1 MDARTRRDAATRAR
15 REGIARG
22 RGDNGRARA
31 RDDARGRTREAKG
44 RPAAR
49 AMGARRT
56 RGSGRRGTNRRG
68 AALAT
73 ALAMGLT
80 LAVEGATSPFTS
92 RDDLDSAISDCLS
105 NDNTLA
111 TCTDSAATPVPI
123 HSWDVAAIVDMSR
136 LFDSGSVGR
145 FVNVDIGLWDTSS
158 VTDMNAMFKGQT
170 NFNQDLSTWD
180 TSSVTD
186 MSGMFHDASS
196 FNQNIPTSGVQ
207 WDTSRVKFFDTM
219 FKNAVAFNQDISS
232 WDVSAAANFNSMFSG
247 ATSFNQDITGWIGA
261 SGASADNMFSGATA
275 WINNYGP
282 TTAGSVDGPASAW
295 GKLCAA
301 NQRVVSNACQACP
314 TGSVRAA
321 GDNAKGVDTACACP
335 ANHYV
340 SGGGCLACASG
351 LFRLAGDVAPGG
363 DTACTYASPFTLKAE
378 LVNTI
383 ASSYCLGGAAPTGAS
398 CTDGKGLGIANWDV
412 SGVNDMAGLFQASS
426 SSWTSTTFNAD
437 LSLWNT
443 SSVVNMN
450 NMFNGATS
458 FNQDISSWNTAL
470 VTDMNNMFNGATSF
484 NQDISS
490 WDTSSVVNM
499 NNMFNGATSFNQDIR
514 SWVTSSVTDMGAMF
528 ENAAAFDQPI
538 PKSGSQWDTTL
549 VTDMSN
555 MFFGAAAFNQDLST
569 WVTQSVTDMSGMFQS
584 ALLFNYGMVTSGS
597 VWDTSSVVN
606 MNNMFNGAT
615 SFNQNISSWNTALVT
630 DMGAMFQ
637 SAVAFNQPIP
647 KSGSQWDTSLVT
659 DMSNMFGGATAF
671 NQDIGSW
678 VVSAVANF
686 DSMFSGATSFNKNI
700 TGWIGAGGASANNM
714 FSGATAWIARYEHT
728 SNPGNSFHGPASSWT
743 GPVPFANLAALQTAV
758 TNCLNS
764 APSGACTCSP
774 SVDCGAAL
782 YEPITNWDT
791 SLVADMNALFQ
802 SATLFNANIG
812 SWNTEQVT
820 RMDNMFSGAAA
831 FNQPI
836 GSWNVTAVTDASFMF
851 QGATAFVH
859 DITGWVLSQTPQA
872 NVTSMFVNAI
882 AWINERDR
890 IDGSASLDG
899 PPSAWYTPAPP
910 PPPSPPPPPPPTCG
924 NGVYDAAGTNP
935 DGTLGET
942 CEPYGN
948 SIDNTVLVQG
958 CDPATCAPF
967 ENWQCNDPSTIGTPD
982 YNCTCNNPAGTYA
995 LPDVN
1000 FCARV
1005 KCVYADRCLSEGR
1018 GCAPGAGGN
1027 ACDRC
1032 YTAQDIVDL
1041 GLEASLAKAG
1051 YYKTGQTCTECPGT
1065 SAGQL
1070 FAAATLVVVLA
1081 FFGFKASQVMGPQAT
1096 NNLKKIIESLQFFSL
1111 SLSMDIKWPGPVL
1124 NLGKYLEAFTFSV
1137 DFLRPECVATG
1148 LNWLNIFLASV
1159 FVVPALIFFIIVFNN
1174 FRSRRRFERT
1184 VRSIHCERRDGGAM
1198 VYWIERPGRL
1208 WGIRRT
1214 FESKGGDKIVKEL
1227 QRQYRF
1233 RASLRSFGVLSMTVL
1248 YLPIVRMCLQAFDCL
1263 EIDGIESTRL
1273 EHDIDID
1280 CESTSH
1286 VTIQAA
1292 AAVMLAIVGIG
1303 MPIYVISQVRKLS
1316 NTGKLDDPQT
1326 IDAYGPFYDIY
1337 RREDLTYSHKL
1348 EIARLRQTTVRSRS
1362 IPRGSDDEDDREETT
1377 FDTETERVADEIE
1390 NDIRQDIEEPN
1401 EGTSLETTDGP
1412 TDDVEQGED
1421 FNPELG
1427 KKKVFGKGRKSKD
1440 GRLAQVLSMSKSM
1453 LQRTPSAQARER
1465 VKKMSWKDRFSVY
1478 YLSVELCQK
1487 SGVILMTSPFISASP
1502 LSGWGLVFIHW
1513 FLGIFVYICQ
1523 PWRIITLSFFGFK
1536 VSNCLNKVETMAAF
1550 LQGVTPAL
1558 AMIWPVKRDADGIV
1572 QESFTL
1578 EMMTGLM
1585 TAIITGLLAI
1595 RIIVFVGERVAVKRA
1610 KMDIDKEPEAC
1621 IEIVREK
1628 LVEMAKKRAVVS
1640 LFAFKADFD
1649 ITRRKAR
1656 ARIEIT
1662 RQAMLTRI
1670 DTLKSEMAS
1679 TEGQGIDYTEQ
1690 KTALYEVANQMAHI
1704 VNTVVPMPPP
1714 VGPAV
1719 EERIDALEAQLSKL
1733 SVAEDERYVA
1743 ARQESEPSPNAAAM
1757 HIIFKVHIIDCIVA
1771 QVNEQLEV
1779 YACAELVSD
1788 LAVLGRRH
1796 AELLSEQ
1803 SAITSQF
1810 GDSELRATS
1819 DELSSS
1825 AVPLLEAN
1833 ERDDFEKVSS
1843 TLHHCA
1849 SVIDAHAQWCMTQ
1862 SELFSGLKR
1871 EHPTF
1876 LPDEPPL
1883 TTECFESCIKDLKT
1897 HEKQMELVRTQ
1908 CISDWLPMFKHF
1920 GCVKYLRGFAEQIRN
1935 QLSLSL
1941 NGEITP
1947 EEAKVVYDDTVAFM
1961 DGFASWCADLCGII
1975 ETSDVFNEFQPI
1987 ASAMMKSL
1995 KVIQID
2001 AKKQSMLAQKVL
2013 SAVDYA
2019 LAQKS
2024 TAEAVRNN
2032 LQQALRDLTSKMEE
2046 HLAVQMD
2053 EMKNEKIALERA
2065 YEEEK
2070 VQTEED
2076 INVLEKTFAE
2086 RKATM
2091 EREFALQRDI
2101 VERLLVMKQEE
2112 KAAVAPSLNP
2122 FRRVRFE
2129 YENELA
2135 SANKECLRI
2144 SRALEREEN
2153 VKNMQCENLLRA
2165 MQQTERQLRAQIK
2178 IHDSLM
2184 AKMEADV
2191 LDHLKKQ
2198 GNVAQKRTAHDIAAN
2213 KAVLAS
2219 RKAIYKQQRIAAQLY
2234 VSVER
2239 ETTRAQ
2245 VGLTRTKLA
2254 VAKRKGLLVRTTSR
2268 LTGKSLRSKSR
2279 KKAHDENETV
2289 KDDQQEKE
2297 VEDQTAVDEKS
2308 NVTETKT

>member
-1 MDARTRRDAATRAR
+1 
-15 REGIARG
+15 
-22 RGDNGRARA
+22 
-31 RDDARGRTREAKG
+31 
-44 RPAAR
+44 
-49 AMGARRT
+49 
-56 RGSGRRGTNRRG
+56 
-68 AALAT
+68 
-73 ALAMGLT
+73 
-80 LAVEGATSPFTS
+80 
-92 RDDLDSAISDCLS
+92 
-105 NDNTLA
+105 
-111 TCTDSAATPVPI
+111 
-123 HSWDVAAIVDMSR
+123 
-136 LFDSGSVGR
+136 
-145 FVNVDIGLWDTSS
+145 
-158 VTDMNAMFKGQT
+158 
-170 NFNQDLSTWD
+170 
-180 TSSVTD
+180 
-186 MSGMFHDASS
+186 
-196 FNQNIPTSGVQ
+196 
-207 WDTSRVKFFDTM
+207 
-219 FKNAVAFNQDISS
+219 
-232 WDVSAAANFNSMFSG
+232 
-247 ATSFNQDITGWIGA
+247 
-261 SGASADNMFSGATA
+261 
-275 WINNYGP
+275 
-282 TTAGSVDGPASAW
+282 
-295 GKLCAA
+295 
-301 NQRVVSNACQACP
+301 
-314 TGSVRAA
+314 
-321 GDNAKGVDTACACP
+321 
-335 ANHYV
+335 
-340 SGGGCLACASG
+340 
-351 LFRLAGDVAPGG
+351 
-363 DTACTYASPFTLKAE
+363 
-378 LVNTI
+378 
-383 ASSYCLGGAAPTGAS
+383 
-398 CTDGKGLGIANWDV
+398 
-412 SGVNDMAGLFQASS
+412 
-426 SSWTSTTFNAD
+426 
-437 LSLWNT
+437 
-443 SSVVNMN
+443 
-450 NMFNGATS
+450 
-458 FNQDISSWNTAL
+458 
-470 VTDMNNMFNGATSF
+470 
-484 NQDISS
+484 
-490 WDTSSVVNM
+490 
-499 NNMFNGATSFNQDIR
+499 MFNGATSFNQDIR

-528 ENAAAFDQPI
+528 ESAVAFDQPI

-549 VTDMSN
+549 VKDMSN

>member
-1 MDARTRRDAATRAR
+1 MFQ
-15 REGIARG
+15 
-22 RGDNGRARA
+22 
-31 RDDARGRTREAKG
+31 
-44 RPAAR
+44 
-49 AMGARRT
+49 
-56 RGSGRRGTNRRG
+56 S
-68 AALAT
+68 
-73 ALAMGLT
+73 
-80 LAVEGATSPFTS
+80 AV
-92 RDDLDSAISDCLS
+92 
-105 NDNTLA
+105 
-111 TCTDSAATPVPI
+111 
-123 HSWDVAAIVDMSR
+123 
-136 LFDSGSVGR
+136 
-145 FVNVDIGLWDTSS
+145 
-158 VTDMNAMFKGQT
+158 
-170 NFNQDLSTWD
+170 
-180 TSSVTD
+180 
-186 MSGMFHDASS
+186 
-196 FNQNIPTSGVQ
+196 
-207 WDTSRVKFFDTM
+207 
-219 FKNAVAFNQDISS
+219 
-232 WDVSAAANFNSMFSG
+232 
-247 ATSFNQDITGWIGA
+247 
-261 SGASADNMFSGATA
+261 
-275 WINNYGP
+275 
-282 TTAGSVDGPASAW
+282 
-295 GKLCAA
+295 
-301 NQRVVSNACQACP
+301 
-314 TGSVRAA
+314 
-321 GDNAKGVDTACACP
+321 
-335 ANHYV
+335 
-340 SGGGCLACASG
+340 
-351 LFRLAGDVAPGG
+351 
-363 DTACTYASPFTLKAE
+363 
-378 LVNTI
+378 
-383 ASSYCLGGAAPTGAS
+383 
-398 CTDGKGLGIANWDV
+398 
-412 SGVNDMAGLFQASS
+412 
-426 SSWTSTTFNAD
+426 
-437 LSLWNT
+437 
-443 SSVVNMN
+443 
-450 NMFNGATS
+450 
-458 FNQDISSWNTAL
+458 
-470 VTDMNNMFNGATSF
+470 
-484 NQDISS
+484 
-490 WDTSSVVNM
+490 
-499 NNMFNGATSFNQDIR
+499 
-514 SWVTSSVTDMGAMF
+514 
-528 ENAAAFDQPI
+528 AFDQPI

-555 MFFGAAAFNQDLST
+555 MFFGAPAFNQDLST

-728 SNPGNSFHGPASSWT
+728 SNPGNSFHGPASAWT

>member
-15 REGIARG
+15 RERIARG
-22 RGDNGRARA
+22 RGEDGRARA

-92 RDDLDSAISDCLS
+92 RVDLDSAISACLS
-105 NDNTLA
+105 ADNTLA

-123 HSWDVAAIVDMSR
+123 GSWDVTAIVDMSR
-136 LFDSGSVGR
+136 LFDSGSVGSSL
-145 FVNVDIGLWDTSS
+145 VNVDISLWVTSS

-170 NFNQDLSTWD
+170 NFNQDISTWN

-219 FKNAVAFNQDISS
+219 FKNAAGFNQDISS
-232 WDVSAAANFNSMFSG
+232 WVVSSGVDFNSMFQN
-247 ATSFNQDITGWIGA
+247 AVAFNQDITGWTGA
-261 SGASADNMFSGATA
+261 SGASANNMFSGATA

-282 TTAGSVDGPASAW
+282 TTAGSTTTDGPASAW

-363 DTACTYASPFTLKAE
+363 DTACTYTSPFTLKAE

-383 ASSYCLGGAAPTGAS
+383 ASSYCLGGAAAPTGAS
-398 CTDGKGLGIANWDV
+398 CTDGQGLGIANWDV
-412 SGVNDMAGLFQASS
+412 SGVTDMAGLFQASS

-437 LSLWNT
+437 LSLWDT
-443 SSVVNMN
+443 SS
-450 NMFNGATS
+450 
-458 FNQDISSWNTAL
+458 
-470 VTDMNNMFNGATSF
+470 VTDMNNMFFGQTAF
-484 NQDISS
+484 NQPIPTSGS
-490 WDTSSVVNM
+490 QWDTSSVVNM

-549 VTDMSN
+549 VKDMSN

-569 WVTQSVTDMSGMFQS
+569 WVTQSVTDMSAMFQN
-584 ALLFNYGMVTSGS
+584 APLFNYGMVTSGS
-597 VWDTSSVVN
+597 VWDTSSVAN
-606 MNNMFNGAT
+606 FNSMFSGAT
-615 SFNQNISSWNTALVT
+615 SFNQDISSWNTALVT

-647 KSGSQWDTSLVT
+647 KSGSQWDTTLVT

-728 SNPGNSFHGPASSWT
+728 SNPGNSFHGPASAWT

-1208 WGIRRT
+1208 WGIRRM

-1303 MPIYVISQVRKLS
+1303 MPIYVILQVRKLS

-1337 RREDLTYSHKL
+1337 RREDVTYSHKL

-1640 LFAFKADFD
+1640 LFALKADFD

-1690 KTALYEVANQMAHI
+1690 ITALYEVANQMAHI

-1779 YACAELVSD
+1779 YASAELVSD

-2153 VKNMQCENLLRA
+2153 VKNKQCENLLRA

>member
-92 RDDLDSAISDCLS
+92 RDDLDNAISACLA
-105 NDNTLA
+105 DDETLA
-111 TCTDSAATPVPI
+111 TCRDSAATPVPI
-123 HSWDVAAIVDMSR
+123 HSWDVAAIVDMSG
-136 LFDSGSVGR
+136 LFDPGSVGSSL
-145 FVNVDIGLWDTSS
+145 VNVDIGLWDTSS

-261 SGASADNMFSGATA
+261 SGASANNMFSGATA

-335 ANHYV
+335 ANHYYV

-383 ASSYCLGGAAPTGAS
+383 ASSYCLGGAAAPTGAS

-437 LSLWNT
+437 LSLWN
-443 SSVVNMN
+443 
-450 NMFNGATS
+450 
-458 FNQDISSWNTAL
+458 
-470 VTDMNNMFNGATSF
+470 
-484 NQDISS
+484 
-490 WDTSSVVNM
+490 
-499 NNMFNGATSFNQDIR
+499 
-514 SWVTSSVTDMGAMF
+514 
-528 ENAAAFDQPI
+528 
-538 PKSGSQWDTTL
+538 
-549 VTDMSN
+549 
-555 MFFGAAAFNQDLST
+555 
-569 WVTQSVTDMSGMFQS
+569 
-584 ALLFNYGMVTSGS
+584 
-597 VWDTSSVVN
+597 TSSVVN

-948 SIDNTVLVQG
+948 SIDNNVLVQG